1 MFRTKTLVILAL
13 MLFTLVTPVLA
24 THADDEAESVGT
36 ASVQDDQA
44 TNDSVIIS
52 LTGIAPAGAGSSYL
66 ASLVSADGETILEL
80 GTASVSLPVVHGVVQ
95 GTGTM
100 DLVFG
105 SGSANYDGANLLA
118 SFSRIKITEE
128 PAGTSIYS
136 DALPGDAVEEIKE
149 MLDDIA
155 SLNSALDTAITAAQS
170 AQAESDTDGIN
181 SHINA
186 VVAAIAGV
194 GGLSDS
200 INGHA
205 VAAGG
210 AATDESGIT
219 DGVTGIATMTSN
231 INGWTAAVKETS
243 EDDILSQSSAAVA
256 QIFVDKVV
264 NDLSAARNGWDAD
277 NSGSVDATAGEGGSA
292 QAYSVGQGMATFT
305 LIAGDL
311 PAPEGVTA
319 VVVVPVATPTPVPV
333 ATPTPVV
340 VVEVETPQHILELGL
355 PSVGQQLLGAAM
367 QVSFIFGLLLIGFS
381 GLILVR
387 SRR

>member
-52 LTGIAPAGAGSSYL
+52 LTGISPAGPGSSYL

-136 DALPGDAVEEIKE
+136 DALPGDAVDEIKE

-155 SLNSALDTAITAAQS
+155 SLNSALDTAITSAQS

-194 GGLSDS
+194 GSLSDS
-200 INGHA
+200 INAHA

-210 AATDESGIT
+210 VATDESGIT

-311 PAPEGVTA
+311 PAPEGETV
-319 VVVVPVATPTPVPV
+319 VVVVPVATPTPVV
-333 ATPTPVV
+333 VEEEEEVV
-340 VVEVETPQHILELGL
+340 VVVVETPQHILELGL

>member
-1 MFRTKTLVILAL
+1 
-13 MLFTLVTPVLA
+13 
-24 THADDEAESVGT
+24 
-36 ASVQDDQA
+36 
-44 TNDSVIIS
+44 
-52 LTGIAPAGAGSSYL
+52 
-66 ASLVSADGETILEL
+66 VSADGETILEL

-136 DALPGDAVEEIKE
+136 DALPGDAMDEIKE

-155 SLNSALDTAITAAQS
+155 SLNSALDTAITSAQS
-170 AQAESDTDGIN
+170 AQAESDADGIH

-194 GGLSDS
+194 GSLSDS
-200 INGHA
+200 INTHA

-210 AATDESGIT
+210 AATDESDIT
-219 DGVTGIATMTSN
+219 DGVTGIATLTSN

-277 NSGSVDATAGEGGSA
+277 NSGSVDATAGEGWSA

-305 LIAGDL
+305 LITGDL

-319 VVVVPVATPTPVPV
+319 VVVVPVATPTPV
-333 ATPTPVV
+333 V
-340 VVEVETPQHILELGL
+340 VVEVVEVVVEETPQHILELGL

-367 QVSFIFGLLLIGFS
+367 QVGFIFGLLLIGFS

>member
-136 DALPGDAVEEIKE
+136 DALPEDAVDEIKA

-155 SLNSALDTAITAAQS
+155 SLNSALDTAITSAQS

-186 VVAAIAGV
+186 VVAAISGV

-200 INGHA
+200 INAHA

-256 QIFVDKVV
+256 QIFVDKVL

-311 PAPEGVTA
+311 PAPEGVA
-319 VVVVPVATPTPVPV
+319 VVVVPVATPTPVVV

>member
-52 LTGIAPAGAGSSYL
+52 LTGISPAGPGSSYL
-66 ASLVSADGETILEL
+66 ASLVSADGETILEI

-136 DALPGDAVEEIKE
+136 DALPGDAVDEIKE

-155 SLNSALDTAITAAQS
+155 SLNSALDTAITSAQS

-194 GGLSDS
+194 GSLSDS
-200 INGHA
+200 INAHA

-210 AATDESGIT
+210 VATDESGIT

-277 NSGSVDATAGEGGSA
+277 NSGSVDATAGEGGAA

-311 PAPEGVTA
+311 PAPEGETA
-319 VVVVPVATPTPVPV
+319 VVVVPVATPTPV
-333 ATPTPVV
+333 VV
-340 VVEVETPQHILELGL
+340 VVEEEVVVVVETPQHILELGL

>member
-136 DALPGDAVEEIKE
+136 DALPGDAVDEIKE

-200 INGHA
+200 INAHA